1 MVKALADRLAEAFAE
16 LLHERARHD
25 WGYEPEESLSN
36 EDLIR
41 EKYRGIR
48 PAFGYPACPDHTEK
62 KTLWELLSVNDIGI
76 SLTET
81 FAMNPGASV
90 SGIYLGHPKSR
101 YFAVG
106 PVDRDQVEDYARRKN
121 MTVAELPT
129 GRLMQRPRLRDLLP
143 VTVRTFDPEEVTTKS
158 HRETDPRGVGLTVQ
172 DVEAI
177 WDAVVTFYKT
187 GLHPAIALCIRRRG
201 EIILDRAIGHARGN
215 SPQDPDGTPLVKA
228 TPDTLYNFFSG
239 SKTVTAML
247 IHLLEAEDKLHVD
260 EPVATFIP
268 EFAKRRKHSI
278 TMRDVL
284 THRAGIPATP
294 EEAIDLD
301 LLSKPEDVV
310 RAFCE
315 LEPTHRPGS
324 VQAYQAVTS
333 GFILAEVIRRV
344 TGENIRDFLTAR
356 IREPLKMKHFN
367 YGVPPGQLDRVAVDA
382 FTGPT
387 PTWPYKNL
395 VQVAFGASMRELV
408 DLSNDSRFRTGVV
421 PAGNIIATPEE
432 ISRFFETLLCGGT
445 YEDTRVFDQRTVAR
459 ATEPQVTGQVD
470 RVLMMPI
477 PLSMGFMLGGRTF
490 GFYGPRTANAFG
502 HLGFTNVL
510 GWADPDRDISV
521 AFMNTG
527 KPLLSA
533 RMLAWLNV
541 MRVIGTRIPRD
552 RA

>member
-1 MVKALADRLAEAFAE
+1 
-16 LLHERARHD
+16 
-25 WGYEPEESLSN
+25 
-36 EDLIR
+36 
-41 EKYRGIR
+41 
-48 PAFGYPACPDHTEK
+48 
-62 KTLWELLSVNDIGI
+62 
-76 SLTET
+76 
-81 FAMNPGASV
+81 
-90 SGIYLGHPKSR
+90 
-101 YFAVG
+101 
-106 PVDRDQVEDYARRKN
+106 
-121 MTVAELPT
+121 
-129 GRLMQRPRLRDLLP
+129 MQRPRLRDLLP
-143 VTVRTFDPEEVTTKS
+143 ITVRRFDPEEVTTKS
-158 HRETDPRGVGLTVQ
+158 HREIDPRGVGLSTQ

-177 WDAVVTFYKT
+177 WSSVVTFYKS

-215 SPQDPDGTPLVKA
+215 SPQDPEGTPLVKA

-239 SKTVTAML
+239 SKSVTAML
-247 IHLLEAEDKLHVD
+247 IHLLQQEEQLHVD

-278 TMRDVL
+278 TIRDVL
-284 THRAGIPATP
+284 THRAGIPPTP

-301 LLSKPEDVV
+301 LLSKPEEIV
-310 RAFCE
+310 RAFCD

-333 GFILAEVIRRV
+333 GYILGEIIRRV
-344 TGENIRDFLTAR
+344 TGQDIREFLTKR
-356 IREPLKMKHFN
+356 VREPLKMEHFN
-367 YGVPPGQLDRVAVDA
+367 YGVAPELLDRVAVDA

-395 VQVAFGASMRELV
+395 VHVAFGASMRELV
-408 DLSNDSRFRTGVV
+408 ELGNDPRFRTAVS
-421 PAGNIIATPEE
+421 PAANVIATPEE

-445 YEDTRVFDQRTVAR
+445 YQGVRIFEQRTVAR
-459 ATEPQVTGQVD
+459 AVEPQVTGQVD

-477 PLSMGFMLGGRTF
+477 PLSMGFMLGLRSF

-521 AFMNTG
+521 GFMNTG

-541 MRVIGTRIPRD
+541 TRVIGTRIPRD

>member
-1 MVKALADRLAEAFAE
+1 
-16 LLHERARHD
+16 
-25 WGYEPEESLSN
+25 
-36 EDLIR
+36 
-41 EKYRGIR
+41 
-48 PAFGYPACPDHTEK
+48 
-62 KTLWELLSVNDIGI
+62 
-76 SLTET
+76 
-81 FAMNPGASV
+81 
-90 SGIYLGHPKSR
+90 
-101 YFAVG
+101 
-106 PVDRDQVEDYARRKN
+106 
-121 MTVAELPT
+121 
-129 GRLMQRPRLRDLLP
+129 MQRPRLRDLLP
-143 VTVRTFDPEEVTTKS
+143 VTVRTFDPEQATTRS
-158 HRETDPRGVGLTVQ
+158 HREIDPRGVGLSTE

-177 WDAVVTFYKT
+177 WSSVVTFYKS

-215 SPQDPDGTPLVKA
+215 SPQDPEGTPLVKA

-239 SKTVTAML
+239 SKAVTAML
-247 IHLLEAEDKLHVD
+247 IHLLQQEEQLHVD

-278 TMRDVL
+278 TIRDVL
-284 THRAGIPATP
+284 THRAGIPPTP

-301 LLSKPEDVV
+301 LLSKPEEIV
-310 RAFCE
+310 RAFCD

-333 GFILAEVIRRV
+333 GYILGEIIRRV
-344 TGENIRDFLTAR
+344 TGQEIREFLTKR
-356 IREPLKMKHFN
+356 VREPLQMEHFN
-367 YGVPPGQLDRVAVDA
+367 YGVAPELLDRVAVDA

-395 VQVAFGASMRELV
+395 VHVAFGASMRELV
-408 DLSNDSRFRTGVV
+408 ELGNDPRFRTAVS
-421 PAGNIIATPEE
+421 PAANVIATPEE

-445 YEDTRVFDQRTVAR
+445 YQDVRIFDQRTVAR
-459 ATEPQVTGQVD
+459 AVEPQVTGQVD

-477 PLSMGFMLGGRTF
+477 PLSMGFMLGLRSF

-521 AFMNTG
+521 ALMNTG

-541 MRVIGTRIPRD
+541 TRVIGTRIPRD

>member
-1 MVKALADRLAEAFAE
+1 
-16 LLHERARHD
+16 
-25 WGYEPEESLSN
+25 
-36 EDLIR
+36 
-41 EKYRGIR
+41 
-48 PAFGYPACPDHTEK
+48 
-62 KTLWELLSVNDIGI
+62 
-76 SLTET
+76 
-81 FAMNPGASV
+81 
-90 SGIYLGHPKSR
+90 
-101 YFAVG
+101 
-106 PVDRDQVEDYARRKN
+106 
-121 MTVAELPT
+121 
-129 GRLMQRPRLRDLLP
+129 MQRPRLRDLLP

-158 HRETDPRGVGLTVQ
+158 HRETDPRGVGLATQ

-177 WDAVVTFYKT
+177 WNAVVTFYKV

-215 SPQDPDGTPLVKA
+215 SPQDPEGTPLVKA

-239 SKTVTAML
+239 SKSVTAML
-247 IHLLEAEDKLHVD
+247 IHLLQEEEQLHVD

-268 EFAKRRKHSI
+268 EFAKRRKHNI
-278 TMRDVL
+278 TIRDVL
-284 THRAGIPATP
+284 THRAGIPSTP
-294 EEAIDLD
+294 QEAIDLD
-301 LLSKPEDVV
+301 LLSKPEEIT
-310 RAFCE
+310 RAFCD

-324 VQAYQAVTS
+324 VQAYQAITS

-344 TGENIRDFLTAR
+344 TGDDIRDFLTAR
-356 IREPLKMKHFN
+356 VRDPLKMNHFN
-367 YGVPPGQLDRVAVDA
+367 YGVAPEQLDRVAVDA

-387 PTWPYKNL
+387 PTWPYRNL

-408 DLSNDSRFRTGVV
+408 DLSNDPRFRTAVV
-421 PAGNIIATPEE
+421 PAANIIATPEE
-432 ISRFFETLLCGGT
+432 ISRFFEMLLCGGT
-445 YEDTRVFDQRTVAR
+445 YEETRVFDQRTVAR

-477 PLSMGFMLGGRTF
+477 PLSMGFMLGGQTF
-490 GFYGPRTANAFG
+490 GFYGPRTADAFG

-541 MRVIGTRIPRD
+541 MRIIGTRIPRD
-552 RA
+552 RG

>member
-1 MVKALADRLAEAFAE
+1 LAK
-16 LLHERARHD
+16 
-25 WGYEPEESLSN
+25 PEE
-36 EDLIR
+36 
-41 EKYRGIR
+41 
-48 PAFGYPACPDHTEK
+48 
-62 KTLWELLSVNDIGI
+62 
-76 SLTET
+76 
-81 FAMNPGASV
+81 
-90 SGIYLGHPKSR
+90 
-101 YFAVG
+101 
-106 PVDRDQVEDYARRKN
+106 
-121 MTVAELPT
+121 
-129 GRLMQRPRLRDLLP
+129 
-143 VTVRTFDPEEVTTKS
+143 
-158 HRETDPRGVGLTVQ
+158 
-172 DVEAI
+172 
-177 WDAVVTFYKT
+177 
-187 GLHPAIALCIRRRG
+187 
-201 EIILDRAIGHARGN
+201 
-215 SPQDPDGTPLVKA
+215 
-228 TPDTLYNFFSG
+228 
-239 SKTVTAML
+239 
-247 IHLLEAEDKLHVD
+247 
-260 EPVATFIP
+260 
-268 EFAKRRKHSI
+268 I
-278 TMRDVL
+278 T
-284 THRAGIPATP
+284 
-294 EEAIDLD
+294 
-301 LLSKPEDVV
+301 

-324 VQAYQAVTS
+324 VQAYQAITS

-356 IREPLKMKHFN
+356 IRDPLEMKDFN
-367 YGVPPGQLDRVAVDA
+367 YGVDPEQLDRVAVDA

-408 DLSNDSRFRTGVV
+408 DMSNDPRFRTAVV

-490 GFYGPRTANAFG
+490 GFYGPRTGDAFG

-533 RMLAWLNV
+533 RMLKWLNV

-552 RA
+552 RS

>member
-1 MVKALADRLAEAFAE
+1 
-16 LLHERARHD
+16 
-25 WGYEPEESLSN
+25 
-36 EDLIR
+36 
-41 EKYRGIR
+41 
-48 PAFGYPACPDHTEK
+48 
-62 KTLWELLSVNDIGI
+62 
-76 SLTET
+76 
-81 FAMNPGASV
+81 
-90 SGIYLGHPKSR
+90 
-101 YFAVG
+101 
-106 PVDRDQVEDYARRKN
+106 
-121 MTVAELPT
+121 
-129 GRLMQRPRLRDLLP
+129 MQRPRLRDLLP
-143 VTVRTFDPEEVTTKS
+143 VTVRTFDPEQATTRS
-158 HRETDPRGVGLTVQ
+158 HREIDPRGVGLSTE

-177 WDAVVTFYKT
+177 WSSVVTFYKS

-215 SPQDPDGTPLVKA
+215 SPQDPEGTPLVKA

-239 SKTVTAML
+239 SKAVTAML
-247 IHLLEAEDKLHVD
+247 IHLLQQEEQLHVD

-278 TMRDVL
+278 TIRDVL
-284 THRAGIPATP
+284 THRAGIPPTP

-301 LLSKPEDVV
+301 LLSKPEEIV
-310 RAFCE
+310 RAFCD

-333 GFILAEVIRRV
+333 GYILGEIIRRV
-344 TGENIRDFLTAR
+344 TGQEIREFLTKR
-356 IREPLKMKHFN
+356 VREPLQMEHFN
-367 YGVPPGQLDRVAVDA
+367 YGVAPELLDRVAVDA

-395 VQVAFGASMRELV
+395 VHVAFGASMRELV
-408 DLSNDSRFRTGVV
+408 ELGNDPRFRTAVS
-421 PAGNIIATPEE
+421 PAANIIATPEE

-445 YEDTRVFDQRTVAR
+445 YQDVRIFDQRTVAR
-459 ATEPQVTGQVD
+459 AVEPQVTGQVD

-477 PLSMGFMLGGRTF
+477 PLSMGFMLGLRSF

-521 AFMNTG
+521 ALMNTG

-541 MRVIGTRIPRD
+541 TRVIGTRIPRD

>member
-1 MVKALADRLAEAFAE
+1 
-16 LLHERARHD
+16 
-25 WGYEPEESLSN
+25 
-36 EDLIR
+36 
-41 EKYRGIR
+41 
-48 PAFGYPACPDHTEK
+48 
-62 KTLWELLSVNDIGI
+62 
-76 SLTET
+76 
-81 FAMNPGASV
+81 
-90 SGIYLGHPKSR
+90 
-101 YFAVG
+101 
-106 PVDRDQVEDYARRKN
+106 
-121 MTVAELPT
+121 
-129 GRLMQRPRLRDLLP
+129 MQRPRLRDLLP
-143 VTVRTFDPEEVTTKS
+143 VTVRMFDPEEVTTKS
-158 HRETDPRGVGLTVQ
+158 HREIDPRGVGLSTQ

-177 WDAVVTFYKT
+177 WSSVVTFYKS

-215 SPQDPDGTPLVKA
+215 SPQDPEGTPLVKA

-239 SKTVTAML
+239 SKSVTAML
-247 IHLLEAEDKLHVD
+247 IHLLQQEEQLHVD

-278 TMRDVL
+278 TIRDVL
-284 THRAGIPATP
+284 THRAGIPPTP

-301 LLSKPEDVV
+301 LLSKPEEIV
-310 RAFCE
+310 RAFCD

-333 GFILAEVIRRV
+333 GYILGEIIRRV
-344 TGENIRDFLTAR
+344 TGQEIREFLTKR
-356 IREPLKMKHFN
+356 VREPLEMEHFN
-367 YGVPPGQLDRVAVDA
+367 YGVAPELLDRVAVDA

-395 VQVAFGASMRELV
+395 VHVAFGASMRELV
-408 DLSNDSRFRTGVV
+408 ELGNDPRFRTAVS
-421 PAGNIIATPEE
+421 PAANVIATPEE

-445 YEDTRVFDQRTVAR
+445 YQDVRIFDQRTVAR
-459 ATEPQVTGQVD
+459 AVEPQVTGQVD

-477 PLSMGFMLGGRTF
+477 PLSMGFMLGLRSF

-521 AFMNTG
+521 ALMNTG

-541 MRVIGTRIPRD
+541 TRVIGTRIPRD

>member
-1 MVKALADRLAEAFAE
+1 
-16 LLHERARHD
+16 
-25 WGYEPEESLSN
+25 
-36 EDLIR
+36 
-41 EKYRGIR
+41 
-48 PAFGYPACPDHTEK
+48 
-62 KTLWELLSVNDIGI
+62 
-76 SLTET
+76 
-81 FAMNPGASV
+81 
-90 SGIYLGHPKSR
+90 
-101 YFAVG
+101 
-106 PVDRDQVEDYARRKN
+106 
-121 MTVAELPT
+121 
-129 GRLMQRPRLRDLLP
+129 MQRPRLRDLLP
-143 VTVRTFDPEEVTTKS
+143 VSVRRFDPEEVTTKS
-158 HRETDPRGVGLTVQ
+158 HREIDPRGVGLSTQ

-177 WDAVVTFYKT
+177 WSSVVSFYKS

-215 SPQDPDGTPLVKA
+215 SPQDPEGTPLVKA

-239 SKTVTAML
+239 SKSVTAML
-247 IHLLEAEDKLHVD
+247 IHLLQQEEQLHVD

-268 EFAKRRKHSI
+268 EFGKRRKHSI
-278 TMRDVL
+278 TIRDVL
-284 THRAGIPATP
+284 THRAGIPPTP

-301 LLSKPEDVV
+301 LLSKPEEIV
-310 RAFCE
+310 RAFCD

-333 GFILAEVIRRV
+333 GYILGEIIRRV
-344 TGENIRDFLTAR
+344 TGQDIQEFLTKR
-356 IREPLKMKHFN
+356 VREPLKMEHFN
-367 YGVPPGQLDRVAVDA
+367 YGVAPELLDRVAVDA

-395 VQVAFGASMRELV
+395 VHVAFGASMRELV
-408 DLSNDSRFRTGVV
+408 DLGNDARFRTAVS
-421 PAGNIIATPEE
+421 PAANVIATPEE

-445 YEDTRVFDQRTVAR
+445 YQDVRIFEQRTVAR
-459 ATEPQVTGQVD
+459 AVEPQVTGQVD

-477 PLSMGFMLGGRTF
+477 PLSMGFMLGLKSF
-490 GFYGPRTANAFG
+490 GFYGPRTGNAFG

-541 MRVIGTRIPRD
+541 TRVIGTRIPRD

>member
-1 MVKALADRLAEAFAE
+1 
-16 LLHERARHD
+16 
-25 WGYEPEESLSN
+25 
-36 EDLIR
+36 
-41 EKYRGIR
+41 
-48 PAFGYPACPDHTEK
+48 
-62 KTLWELLSVNDIGI
+62 
-76 SLTET
+76 
-81 FAMNPGASV
+81 
-90 SGIYLGHPKSR
+90 
-101 YFAVG
+101 
-106 PVDRDQVEDYARRKN
+106 
-121 MTVAELPT
+121 
-129 GRLMQRPRLRDLLP
+129 MQRSRLRDLLP
-143 VTVRTFDPEEVTTKS
+143 VSVRTFDPEEVTTRS
-158 HRETDPRGVGLTVQ
+158 HRETDPRGVGLRTQ
-172 DVEAI
+172 DVDEI
-177 WDAVVTFYKT
+177 WNAVVSFYKS

-215 SPQDPDGTPLVKA
+215 SPEDPEGTPLVKA

-239 SKTVTAML
+239 SKSVTAML
-247 IHLLEAEDKLHVD
+247 IHLLQQEDLLHVD

-278 TMRDVL
+278 TIRDVL
-284 THRAGIPATP
+284 THRAGIPLTP
-294 EEAIDLD
+294 EEAINLD
-301 LLSKPEDVV
+301 LLSKPEEIV

-315 LEPTHRPGS
+315 LEPTHKPGS

-333 GFILAEVIRRV
+333 GFILGEIIRRV
-344 TGENIRDFLTAR
+344 TGQNIRDFLTASV
-356 IREPLKMKHFN
+356 REPLKMKHFN
-367 YGVPPGQLDRVAVDA
+367 YGVAPEHLDEVAVDA

-408 DLSNDSRFRTGVV
+408 DLGNDPRFRTGVA
-421 PAGNIIATPEE
+421 PAANIIATPEE

-445 YEDTRVFDQRTVAR
+445 YQDRRVFKQRTVAR
-459 ATEPQVTGQVD
+459 AIEPQVTGQVD

-477 PLSMGFMLGGRTF
+477 PLSMGFMLGLRSF

-533 RMLAWLNV
+533 RMLVWLNV

>member
-1 MVKALADRLAEAFAE
+1 
-16 LLHERARHD
+16 
-25 WGYEPEESLSN
+25 
-36 EDLIR
+36 
-41 EKYRGIR
+41 
-48 PAFGYPACPDHTEK
+48 
-62 KTLWELLSVNDIGI
+62 
-76 SLTET
+76 
-81 FAMNPGASV
+81 
-90 SGIYLGHPKSR
+90 
-101 YFAVG
+101 
-106 PVDRDQVEDYARRKN
+106 
-121 MTVAELPT
+121 
-129 GRLMQRPRLRDLLP
+129 MQRPRLRDLLP
-143 VTVRTFDPEEVTTKS
+143 VTVRRFDPEEVTTKS
-158 HRETDPRGVGLTVQ
+158 HREIDPRGVGLSTQ

-177 WDAVVTFYKT
+177 WSSVVTFYKS

-215 SPQDPDGTPLVKA
+215 SPQDPEGTPLVKA

-239 SKTVTAML
+239 SKSVTAML
-247 IHLLEAEDKLHVD
+247 IHLLQQEEQLHVD

-278 TMRDVL
+278 TIRDVL
-284 THRAGIPATP
+284 THRAGIPPTP

-301 LLSKPEDVV
+301 LLSKPEEIV
-310 RAFCE
+310 RAFCD

-333 GFILAEVIRRV
+333 GYILGEIIRRV
-344 TGENIRDFLTAR
+344 TGQDIREFLTKR
-356 IREPLKMKHFN
+356 VREPLKMEHFN
-367 YGVPPGQLDRVAVDA
+367 YGVAPELLDRVAVDA

-395 VQVAFGASMRELV
+395 VHVAFGASMRELV
-408 DLSNDSRFRTGVV
+408 ELGNDPRFRTAVS
-421 PAGNIIATPEE
+421 PAANVIATPEE

-445 YEDTRVFDQRTVAR
+445 YQDVRIFEQRTVAR
-459 ATEPQVTGQVD
+459 AVEPQVTGQVD

-477 PLSMGFMLGGRTF
+477 PLSMGFMLGLRSF

-521 AFMNTG
+521 GFMNTG

-541 MRVIGTRIPRD
+541 TRVIGARIPRD

>member
-1 MVKALADRLAEAFAE
+1 
-16 LLHERARHD
+16 
-25 WGYEPEESLSN
+25 
-36 EDLIR
+36 
-41 EKYRGIR
+41 
-48 PAFGYPACPDHTEK
+48 
-62 KTLWELLSVNDIGI
+62 
-76 SLTET
+76 
-81 FAMNPGASV
+81 
-90 SGIYLGHPKSR
+90 
-101 YFAVG
+101 
-106 PVDRDQVEDYARRKN
+106 
-121 MTVAELPT
+121 
-129 GRLMQRPRLRDLLP
+129 MQRPRLRDLLP
-143 VTVRTFDPEEVTTKS
+143 VTVRVFDLEEVTTQS
-158 HRETDPRGVGLTVQ
+158 HRETDPRGVGLTTQ

-177 WDAVVTFYKT
+177 WQAVVRFYKV

-215 SPQDPDGTPLVKA
+215 SPQDPEGTPLVKA

-239 SKTVTAML
+239 SKAVTAML
-247 IHLLEAEDKLHVD
+247 IHLLQEEDQLHVD

-278 TMRDVL
+278 TIRDLL

-294 EEAIDLD
+294 QEAIDLD
-301 LLSKPEDVV
+301 LLSNPEEIIH
-310 RAFCE
+310 ASCE

-333 GFILAEVIRRV
+333 GFILGEIVRRV
-344 TGENIRDFLTAR
+344 TGDTIQDFLTAKV
-356 IREPLKMKHFN
+356 REPLKLQHFR
-367 YGVPPGQLDRVAVDA
+367 YGVSPELLDRVAVDA

-408 DLSNDSRFRTGVV
+408 DLSNDSRFRMAVV
-421 PAGNIIATPEE
+421 PAANIIATPEE
-432 ISRFFETLLCGGT
+432 ITRFFETLLCGGT
-445 YEDTRVFDQRTVAR
+445 YEDTRIFDQRTVAR

-490 GFYGPRTANAFG
+490 GFYGPRTANAYG

-533 RMLAWLNV
+533 KMVAWLNV
-541 MRVIGTRIPRD
+541 TRVIGTRIPRD

>member
-1 MVKALADRLAEAFAE
+1 
-16 LLHERARHD
+16 
-25 WGYEPEESLSN
+25 
-36 EDLIR
+36 
-41 EKYRGIR
+41 
-48 PAFGYPACPDHTEK
+48 
-62 KTLWELLSVNDIGI
+62 
-76 SLTET
+76 
-81 FAMNPGASV
+81 
-90 SGIYLGHPKSR
+90 
-101 YFAVG
+101 
-106 PVDRDQVEDYARRKN
+106 
-121 MTVAELPT
+121 
-129 GRLMQRPRLRDLLP
+129 MQRPRLRDLLP
-143 VTVRTFDPEEVTTKS
+143 VTVRVSDPEEVTTKS
-158 HRETDPRGVGLTVQ
+158 HRETDPRGVGLTTQ
-172 DVEAI
+172 DVDAI
-177 WDAVVTFYKT
+177 WDSVVTFYKA

-215 SPQDPDGTPLVKA
+215 SPQDPEDVPLVKA

-239 SKTVTAML
+239 SKAVTAML
-247 IHLLEAEDKLHVD
+247 IHLLQEEGQLHVD

-268 EFAKRRKHSI
+268 VFAKRRKHNI
-278 TMRDVL
+278 TIRDVL

-294 EEAIDLD
+294 QEAIDLD
-301 LLSKPEDVV
+301 LLSKPEEVIQAVCD
-310 RAFCE
+310 

-333 GFILAEVIRRV
+333 GFILGEIIQRV
-344 TGENIRDFLTAR
+344 TGKSIRDFLTEKVR
-356 IREPLKMKHFN
+356 DPLKMQHFN
-367 YGVPPGQLDRVAVDA
+367 YGVAPEQLDRVAVDA

-395 VQVAFGASMRELV
+395 VHLAFGASMRELV
-408 DLSNDSRFRTGVV
+408 DLSNDPRFRTAAV
-421 PAGNIIATPEE
+421 PAANIIATPEE

-445 YEDTRVFDQRTVAR
+445 YEGTRVFDQRTVSR

-490 GFYGPRTANAFG
+490 GFYGPRTATAYG

-541 MRVIGTRIPRD
+541 TRVIGTRIPRD

>member
-1 MVKALADRLAEAFAE
+1 MR
-16 LLHERARHD
+16 
-25 WGYEPEESLSN
+25 
-36 EDLIR
+36 
-41 EKYRGIR
+41 
-48 PAFGYPACPDHTEK
+48 
-62 KTLWELLSVNDIGI
+62 
-76 SLTET
+76 
-81 FAMNPGASV
+81 
-90 SGIYLGHPKSR
+90 
-101 YFAVG
+101 
-106 PVDRDQVEDYARRKN
+106 
-121 MTVAELPT
+121 
-129 GRLMQRPRLRDLLP
+129 RPRLRDLLP
-143 VTVRTFDPEEVTTKS
+143 VTIRRFDSDAVTTKS
-158 HRETDPRGVGLTVQ
+158 HRETDPRGVGLTTQ

-177 WDAVVTFYKT
+177 WHSVVTFYKA

-201 EIILDRAIGHARGN
+201 EIILDRAIGHASGN
-215 SPQDPDGTPLVKA
+215 SPQDPEGTPLVKA

-239 SKTVTAML
+239 SKAVTAML
-247 IHLLEAEDKLHVD
+247 IHLLQEEQQLHVD

-278 TMRDVL
+278 TIRDVL

-294 EEAIDLD
+294 EEAINLD
-301 LLSKPEDVV
+301 LMSHPEEIV

-333 GFILAEVIRRV
+333 GFILGEVIRRV
-344 TGENIRDFLTAR
+344 TGQDIRSFLTSR
-356 IREPLKMKHFN
+356 VREPLKMKHFN
-367 YGVPPGQLDRVAVDA
+367 YGVPPEMLDRVAVDA

-387 PTWPYKNL
+387 PTWPAKDL
-395 VQVAFGASMRELV
+395 VQVAFGASMQELV
-408 DLSNDSRFRTGVV
+408 DLGNDPRFRTGVA
-421 PAGNIIATPEE
+421 PAANLIATPEE

-445 YEDTRVFDQRTVAR
+445 YEGTRVFDQRTVAR
-459 ATEPQVTGQVD
+459 AIEPQVTGQVD

-490 GFYGPRTANAFG
+490 GFYGPRTATAFG

-521 AFMNTG
+521 GFMNTG

-541 MRVIGTRIPRD
+541 TRVIGTRIPRD